1 MELIFNM
8 KTASRLNNIKE
19 YYFSKK
25 IREIEELRSSGINV
39 INAGIG
45 SPDLAPHRSIIAE
58 LQEQSNNE
66 NAHKYQSYKGIPELR
81 NAFSIW
87 YKNYFDSVLDPN
99 SEILPLMGS
108 KEGIMHISLA
118 FLEKGDQVL
127 VPDPGYPTYSAAANI
142 AETEIINYDLNEN
155 NDWLPDLKT
164 LEKLNLKKVK
174 IMWIN
179 YPHMPTGAPAAKK
192 DLLKIVE
199 FGKKNNI
206 IICNDN
212 PYGFILN
219 ENQNS
224 ILEFKPIN
232 NQILELNSL
241 SKSHNMAGWRVGML
255 AGGSNLIEAVLK
267 VKSNMD
273 SGMFFAVQKA
283 AIQALNLD
291 DKWYDSINMTYKK
304 RRSLVWHIMDHFNAQ
319 YDRNATGMF
328 VWAKLNNN
336 DSIAFTENIL
346 KNHAVFITPGDIFGK
361 NGAGYIRISL
371 CSNEVVLNEILNRI
385 NR

>member
-25 IREIEELRSSGINV
+25 LREIEELRINGINV

-45 SPDLAPHRSIIAE
+45 SPDLAPHHSVITE

-66 NAHKYQSYKGIPELR
+66 NAHKYQSYKGIAELR

-118 FLEKGDQVL
+118 FLGKEDQVL

-142 AETEIINYDLNEN
+142 AEAEIINYDLKEDNG
-155 NDWLPDLKT
+155 WLPDLKA

-179 YPHMPTGAPAAKK
+179 YPHMPTGKTATKN
-192 DLLKIVE
+192 DLLEIIQ
-199 FGKKNNI
+199 FGKKNDI

-224 ILEFKPIN
+224 ILKFKTVN
-232 NQILELNSL
+232 DQILELNSL

-291 DKWYDSINMTYKK
+291 NNWYDSINMTYKK
-304 RRSLVWHIMDHFNAQ
+304 RRSLVWQIMDHFNAQ

-361 NGAGYIRISL
+361 NGTGYIRMSL
-371 CSNEVVLNEILNRI
+371 CSNEAVLNEILNRI
-385 NR
+385 NK